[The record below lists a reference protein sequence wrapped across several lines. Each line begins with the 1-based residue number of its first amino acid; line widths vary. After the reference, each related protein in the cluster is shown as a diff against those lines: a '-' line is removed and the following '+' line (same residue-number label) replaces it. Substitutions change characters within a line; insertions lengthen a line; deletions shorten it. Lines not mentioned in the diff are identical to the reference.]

1 MNTPL
6 YQKMGIFALII
17 VTQLSSKAQ
26 TCTGISITNTTATPT
41 AVCAGET
48 VTLNATL
55 GASYQSTFTGSS
67 ATIPTEGNADPFPIP
82 LNIVGLPTNGVTVA
96 AVILNGLT
104 HDSPED
110 LDIYLQ
116 SPAGTNIILMSDVP
130 DNSGIDNINIT
141 LQDSG
146 SDFPANISTGIYHP
160 SNEIDAGPDGM
171 PGGAAL
177 SLANFTG
184 NYNGTWNLFMTDDN
198 ANDGGSLSSWAIVF
212 NVPTAASGAVSYQ
225 WASNNGTTL
234 NNNTTATPTSA
245 PTATTTYTVTITGIG
260 NCTATNNVTVNVTPI
275 PTVNDPNNQSVCENT
290 PVTVNFN
297 GTADAAFDWANDNTN
312 IGLSA
317 TGTGDISFN
326 AANITAQQ
334 IATITVTP
342 SLSGCIGNPQ
352 TFSIIVNPTP
362 TTSIFVSENS
372 NALPNGTTICSGE
385 SVTLVAS
392 GGSSYAWSGGLGTS
406 QSVTDNTSA
415 PSETYTVTVTD
426 LNTCTATAAQTIQV
440 NALPT
445 VSISPAN
452 PVICAGINSTIT
464 ATGTTA
470 TYTWAA
476 SNGGNIVS
484 GGGTNAATINAAGT
498 YTVTA
503 TSNGCT
509 ANASV
514 TATAVSPPNA
524 GTLIAGTNAFC
535 NNNTT
540 PINLFNLI
548 DNEQTGGTWS
558 VSPTPTVAGSFDD
571 ENGTFVPN
579 GNNAGNYSFTYT
591 VNAASPCTGIDTET
605 VTVTLAAA
613 PSAGTAATPLSACV
627 NSTSGID
634 LFSLLSGE
642 TVGGAWTVGSGTPFG
657 STFNATSGT
666 FTPNGNTVG
675 TFTFTYTVT
684 GGAGCPGIDSETV
697 TVILTSAPSAG
708 TAGSALSVCTTSN
721 SPVGLFSLL
730 SGAQSGGVWTVA
742 SGSPVSGTFSAA
754 NGTFTPLGNAVGTF
768 TFTYT
773 VTGGAGCAGSD
784 SETVTVILTG
794 AVSAGTAAAPL
805 SACVNSTTGIN
816 LFNLLSDETTGGVWT
831 VASGSPANGTFSAA
845 NGTFTPNGNTV
856 GTFTFTYTV
865 TGSGG
870 CPGIDSETVTVILTS
885 APSAGTAGSALSVC
899 TTSNSPVG
907 LFSLLS
913 GAQSGGVWTVASGS
927 PVSGTF
933 SAANGTFTPL
943 GNAVGTF
950 TFTYTVTGGAG
961 CAGSDSETVTVIL
974 TGAVSAGTAAAPLSA
989 CVNSTT
995 GINLFNL
1002 LSDETTGG
1010 VWTVASGSPAN
1021 GTFSAANGTFTP
1033 NGNTVG
1039 TFTFTYTVTGSG
1051 GCPGIDSET
1060 VTVIL
1065 TSAPS
1070 AGTAGSAL
1078 SVCTT
1083 SNSPVGLFSLLSG
1096 AQSGGVWTVASGS
1109 PVSGTFSAANGTFT
1123 PLGNAVGTFTF
1134 TYTVTGGA
1142 GCAGSDSETVTVILT
1157 GAVSAGTAAAPL
1169 SACVNSTTGINL
1181 FNLLSDETTGGT
1193 WTVGSGTP
1201 FGSTFNATSGTFTP
1215 NGNTVGTFTFTYTVT
1230 GGAGCPGIDSET
1242 VTVILTSAP
1251 SAGTAGSA
1259 LSVCN
1264 TSNSPVGLFSL
1275 LSGAQSG
1282 GVWTVA
1288 SGSPVSGTFSAANGT
1303 FTPLGNAV
1311 GTFTFTY
1318 TVTGGAGCAGSD
1330 SETVTVILTGA
1341 VSAGTAAAPLSACVN
1356 STIGINLN
1364 DLLTGETVGGAWTVA
1379 SGSPANGTFSAANG
1393 TFTPNGNSVGT
1404 FTFTYTVTGSGGC
1417 PGIDSE
1423 TVTVILTSAPS
1434 AGIAGSALSVCN
1446 TSNSPVGLFSLLSG
1460 AQSGGV
1466 WVVASGS
1473 PFGTTFNASSGTFT
1487 PLGNAVGTFTFTYT
1501 VTGGAGCAGSD
1512 SETVTVILTGAVSAG
1527 IAAAPLSACVNSTIG
1542 IDLFSLLSS
1551 ETTGGTWLVTSG
1563 SPVGGTFNDDS
1574 GIFTPLGNSV
1584 GTFTFTYTVTGSG
1597 GCPGI
1602 DSETVT
1608 VILTSAPSAGTAGS
1622 ALSVC
1627 NTSNSPVGLFSLLS
1641 GAQSGGVW
1649 VVASGSP
1656 VSGTFSAANG
1666 IFTPLGNAVGTFTF
1680 TYTVTG
1686 GAGCAGSD
1694 SETVT
1699 VILTGAVSAGTA
1711 AAPLSACVNSTIGI
1725 NLNDLLTGET
1735 VGGAWTVGSGT
1746 PFGSTFNATSG
1757 TFTPNGNTVGTFTFT
1772 YTVTGSGGCPGIDS
1786 ETVTVILTSAP
1797 SAGTAQS
1804 ALSVCTTSNSPVGL
1818 FSLLSGAQSG
1828 GVWVVASGSP
1838 FGSTFNAANGT
1849 FTPLGN
1855 AVGTFTFTYTVTGG
1869 AGCTGNDSETVTVI
1883 LTGAVSAGTAAAPLS
1898 ACVNSTSSISL
1909 ADLLTGETVGGT
1921 WTVASGSPIPVTG
1934 TFSANN
1940 GTFTPNGNSVGTFTF
1955 TYTVIGGIGCPGS
1968 DSQTVTVILTNAPS
1982 AGVAQSA
1989 LSVCNNSNS
1998 PVGLFSLLSGAES
2011 GGVWTVA
2018 SGSPVSGTFSVA
2030 NGTFTPL
2037 GNAVGTFT
2045 FTYTVTGGAGCAG
2058 SDSETVTVILTGAV
2072 SAGTAAAPLS
2082 ACVNSNIG
2090 INLFNLLSD
2099 ETTGGVWTV
2108 ASGSPV
2114 SGTFSANN
2122 GTFTPNGNSVGTFTF
2137 TYTVTGSGGCP
2148 GSDSETVTVILT
2160 SAPSAGT
2167 AQSALSVCN
2176 NSNSPV
2182 GLFSLLSGAQSGGV
2196 WTEASGSPVIG
2207 TFSASN
2213 GTFTPLG
2220 NAVGTFTFTYTV
2232 TGGAGCAGSDSE
2244 TVTVIL
2250 TGAVSA
2256 GTAAAPLSAC
2266 VNSTTGIDLFS
2277 LLSDETSGGTWL
2289 VTSGS
2294 PVGGTFNDDS
2304 GIFTPF
2310 GNSVGTFAFTYTVT
2324 GSAGCPGSD
2333 NELVT
2338 IILTNAPSAGT
2349 AQSALSVCNN
2359 SNSPVGLFSLLS
2371 GAQSGGVWTEASG
2384 SPVIGTFSAS
2394 NGTFTPLGNAVGT
2407 FTFTYTVT
2415 GGAGCTGNDSETVTV
2430 ILTGAVSAGTAAAPL
2445 SACVNSNIGINLNDL
2460 LIGETIGGAW
2470 SVASGSPVNNS
2481 FDAVNGI
2488 FTPVGNAIN
2497 TFTFTYTVTGSAGCP
2512 GSANETVTVILT
2524 SAPSAGTASAAL
2536 SVCNNSNSPVGLF
2549 SLLSEAQSGG
2559 VWTVASG
2566 APFGTT
2572 FNASSGTFTPLGNA
2586 VGTFTFTYTVTGGV
2600 GCSGDDSETVTVIL
2614 TNAVSAGATVAPLS
2628 ACVNSTSSIS
2638 LADLLTNE
2646 TSGGV
2651 WSLASGN
2658 PVGTTFNAA
2667 NGMFTPIGNN
2677 VGNFAFTY
2685 TVTGSADCPG
2695 SDSETVTV
2703 QLVSAPNAGNALSP
2717 PTICFI
2723 NTAAYPLFSLLNN
2736 ADPNGTWIVSAGGN
2750 VPIAGTFNANN
2761 GTFIPN
2767 GNPEATYL
2775 FSYIVNGGG
2784 ACNGTADTSNVALI
2798 TSSSADVCNDCP
2810 EAPAILLKAGS
2821 DSNPVLPILICTAE
2835 EQAVLSYEWGAYIEH
2850 STGEV
2855 DTIPLAILGTNSLQ
2869 YYVRDI
2875 CAERRWLAGDFSNAQ
2890 SCPPLDTIGKQLNY
2904 FVTVD
2909 YIVQTVGCD
2918 TAALYQAKV
2927 SDWISEHNM
2936 RYLSPK
2942 PTAGNL
2948 QLTIQ
2953 NEILG
2958 TLRLDICDLTGRCVY
2973 SVQLNKQSPY
2983 FEHPIDLQTIPQ
2995 GIYIARVYLN
3005 DRIFLIDKITKF

>member
-26 TCTGISITNTTATPT
+26 TCTDISITNTTATPT

-48 VTLNATL
+48 VSLSATL

-146 SDFPANISTGIYHP
+146 IDFPANITTGIYHP

-198 ANDGGSLSSWAIVF
+198 PNDGGSLSSWAIVF

-290 PVTVNFN
+290 SVTVDFN
-297 GTADAAFDWANDNTN
+297 GTAGAAFDWANDNTN

-326 AANITAQQ
+326 AADIAAQQ

-362 TTSIFVSENS
+362 TASIFVSENS

-591 VNAASPCTGIDTET
+591 VNAASPCTGSDSET

-666 FTPNGNTVG
+666 FTPNGNSVGTFTFTYTVTIAGIGNCTATNNVTVNVISIPTVNDPNNQSVCENTSVAVNFNGTAGAAFNWANDNTNIGLSATGTGNISFNAANITAQQIATITVTPSLSGCIGNPQTFNIIVNPTPTANIAVVENSNTLPNDATICSGESVTLVASGGSSYAWSGALGTSQSVTDNTSAPSETYTVTVTDLNTCTATAAQTIQVNALPTVSISPANPVICAGINSTITATGTTATYTWAASNGGNIVSGGGTNAATINAAGTYTVTATSNGCTANASVTATAVSPPNAGTVIAGTNAFCNNNTTPINLFNLIDNEQTGGNWSVSPTPTVAGSFDDENGTFVPNGNNAGNYSFTYTVDAVSPCTGSDSETVTVILTGAVSAGTAAAPLSACFNSTSGIDLFSLLSDETSGGTWSVTSGSPVGGTFNDDSGIFTPLGNSVG

-684 GGAGCPGIDSETV
+684 GGTGCPGSDNQTV
-697 TVILTSAPSAG
+697 TVNLTSAPSAG
-708 TAGSALSVCTTSN
+708 TASATLSVCNNSN
-721 SPVGLFSLL
+721 SPIGLFSLL
-730 SGAQSGGVWTVA
+730 SSAQFGGAWTSTSVTT
-742 SGSPVSGTFSAA
+742 GSTFNATS
-754 NGTFTPLGNAVGTF
+754 GTFTPLGNAVGTF

-784 SETVTVILTG
+784 SEMVTVILAGAVSAGTAAAPLSACVNSTIGIDLFSLLSGETSGGTWLVTSGSPVGGTFNDDSGIFTPLGNSVGTFAFTYTVTGSAGCPGNDNELVTIILTDAPSAGTASSALSVCNTSNSPVGLFSLLSGAQSGGVWVVASGSPFGSTFNAANGTFTPLGNAVGTFTFTYTVTGGAGCTGSDSETVTVILTG

-805 SACVNSTTGIN
+805 SACVNSTIGIN
-816 LFNLLSDETTGGVWT
+816 LNDLLTGETVGGAWT
-831 VASGSPANGTFSAA
+831 VGSGTPFGSTFNATS
-845 NGTFTPNGNTV
+845 GTFTPNGNTV

-899 TTSNSPVG
+899 NTSNSPVG

-913 GAQSGGVWTVASGS
+913 GAQSGGVWVVASGS

-961 CAGSDSETVTVIL
+961 CTGSDSETVTVIL

-989 CVNSTT
+989 CVNSTI
-995 GINLFNL
+995 GINLNDL
-1002 LSDETTGG
+1002 LTGE
-1010 VWTVASGSPAN
+1010 
-1021 GTFSAANGTFTP
+1021 
-1033 NGNTVG
+1033 TVG
-1039 TFTFTYTVTGSG
+1039 
-1051 GCPGIDSET
+1051 
-1060 VTVIL
+1060 
-1065 TSAPS
+1065 
-1070 AGTAGSAL
+1070 
-1078 SVCTT
+1078 
-1083 SNSPVGLFSLLSG
+1083 G
-1096 AQSGGVWTVASGS
+1096 A
-1109 PVSGTFSAANGTFT
+1109 
-1123 PLGNAVGTFTF
+1123 
-1134 TYTVTGGA
+1134 
-1142 GCAGSDSETVTVILT
+1142 
-1157 GAVSAGTAAAPL
+1157 
-1169 SACVNSTTGINL
+1169 
-1181 FNLLSDETTGGT
+1181 

-1230 GGAGCPGIDSET
+1230 GSAGCPGNDNEL
-1242 VTVILTSAP
+1242 VTIILTDAP

-1356 STIGINLN
+1356 STIGIDLN
-1364 DLLTGETVGGAWTVA
+1364 DLLTGETVGGAWTVG
-1379 SGSPANGTFSAANG
+1379 SGTPFGSTFNATSG
-1393 TFTPNGNSVGT
+1393 TFTPNGNT
-1404 FTFTYTVTGSGGC
+1404 
-1417 PGIDSE
+1417 
-1423 TVTVILTSAPS
+1423 
-1434 AGIAGSALSVCN
+1434 
-1446 TSNSPVGLFSLLSG
+1446 
-1460 AQSGGV
+1460 
-1466 WVVASGS
+1466 
-1473 PFGTTFNASSGTFT
+1473 
-1487 PLGNAVGTFTFTYT
+1487 
-1501 VTGGAGCAGSD
+1501 
-1512 SETVTVILTGAVSAG
+1512 
-1527 IAAAPLSACVNSTIG
+1527 
-1542 IDLFSLLSS
+1542 
-1551 ETTGGTWLVTSG
+1551 
-1563 SPVGGTFNDDS
+1563 
-1574 GIFTPLGNSV
+1574 V

-1666 IFTPLGNAVGTFTF
+1666 TFTPLGNAVGTFTF

-1699 VILTGAVSAGTA
+1699 VILTGAVSAGIA

-1725 NLNDLLTGET
+1725 NLFNLLSDETTGG
-1735 VGGAWTVGSGT
+1735 VWTVASGSPVSGT
-1746 PFGSTFNATSG
+1746 FSAANG

-1797 SAGTAQS
+1797 SAGTAGS
-1804 ALSVCTTSNSPVGL
+1804 ALSVCNTSNSPVGL

-1838 FGSTFNAANGT
+1838 
-1849 FTPLGN
+1849 
-1855 AVGTFTFTYTVTGG
+1855 
-1869 AGCTGNDSETVTVI
+1869 
-1883 LTGAVSAGTAAAPLS
+1883 
-1898 ACVNSTSSISL
+1898 
-1909 ADLLTGETVGGT
+1909 
-1921 WTVASGSPIPVTG
+1921 
-1934 TFSANN
+1934 
-1940 GTFTPNGNSVGTFTF
+1940 
-1955 TYTVIGGIGCPGS
+1955 
-1968 DSQTVTVILTNAPS
+1968 
-1982 AGVAQSA
+1982 
-1989 LSVCNNSNS
+1989 
-1998 PVGLFSLLSGAES
+1998 
-2011 GGVWTVA
+2011 
-2018 SGSPVSGTFSVA
+2018 VSGTFNAA

-2072 SAGTAAAPLS
+2072 SAGIAAAPLS
-2082 ACVNSNIG
+2082 ACVNSTIG
-2090 INLFNLLSD
+2090 IDLFSLLSG
-2099 ETTGGVWTV
+2099 ETTGGTWLVT
-2108 ASGSPV
+2108 SGSPV
-2114 SGTFSANN
+2114 GGTFNDDS
-2122 GTFTPNGNSVGTFTF
+2122 GIFTPLGNSVGTFAF
-2137 TYTVTGSGGCP
+2137 TYTVTGSAGCP
-2148 GSDSETVTVILT
+2148 GNDNELVTIILT
-2160 SAPSAGT
+2160 DAPSAGT
-2167 AQSALSVCN
+2167 AGSALSVCN
-2176 NSNSPV
+2176 TSNSPV

-2196 WTEASGSPVIG
+2196 WVVASGSPVSG
-2207 TFSASN
+2207 TFSATN

-2250 TGAVSA
+2250 TS
-2256 GTAAAPLSAC
+2256 
-2266 VNSTTGIDLFS
+2266 
-2277 LLSDETSGGTWL
+2277 
-2289 VTSGS
+2289 
-2294 PVGGTFNDDS
+2294 
-2304 GIFTPF
+2304 
-2310 GNSVGTFAFTYTVT
+2310 
-2324 GSAGCPGSD
+2324 
-2333 NELVT
+2333 
-2338 IILTNAPSAGT
+2338 
-2349 AQSALSVCNN
+2349 
-2359 SNSPVGLFSLLS
+2359 
-2371 GAQSGGVWTEASG
+2371 
-2384 SPVIGTFSAS
+2384 
-2394 NGTFTPLGNAVGT
+2394 
-2407 FTFTYTVT
+2407 
-2415 GGAGCTGNDSETVTV
+2415 
-2430 ILTGAVSAGTAAAPL
+2430 AVSAGTAAAPL

-2460 LIGETIGGAW
+2460 LVGETIGGAW
-2470 SVASGSPVNNS
+2470 SVASGSPIDNS

-2488 FTPVGNAIN
+2488 FTPIGNTIN

-2524 SAPSAGTASAAL
+2524 SAPSAGTASSAL

-2549 SLLSEAQSGG
+2549 SLLSGAQSGG

-2586 VGTFTFTYTVTGGV
+2586 VGTFTFTYTVTGGA
-2600 GCSGDDSETVTVIL
+2600 GCAGSDSETVTVIL
-2614 TNAVSAGATVAPLS
+2614 TSAVSAGTAAAPLS
-2628 ACVNSTSSIS
+2628 ACVNSTIGI
-2638 LADLLTNE
+2638 DLFNLLSDE
-2646 TSGGV
+2646 TTGGIWTVGSG
-2651 WSLASGN
+2651 SPAN
-2658 PVGTTFNAA
+2658 GTFSAA
-2667 NGMFTPIGNN
+2667 NGTFTPNGNT
-2677 VGNFAFTY
+2677 VGTFTFTY
-2685 TVTGSADCPG
+2685 TVIGSGGCPG

-2703 QLVSAPNAGNALSP
+2703 ILTSAPSAGNALSP
-2717 PTICFI
+2717 PTVCFI

-2736 ADPNGTWIVSAGGN
+2736 ADPNGTWIVGAGGN

-2784 ACNGTADTSNVALI
+2784 ACNGTADTSNIGLI

-2810 EAPAILLKAGS
+2810 EAPTIYLKTGS
-2821 DSNPVLPILICTAE
+2821 DSNPILPILICTAE
-2835 EQAVLSYEWGAYIEH
+2835 EQAILSYKWGAYIEH

-2875 CAERRWLAGDFSNAQ
+2875 CAERRWLAGDFSDAQ

-2918 TAALYQAKV
+2918 TTALYEAKV
-2927 SDWISEHNM
+2927 SDWANEHNM

-2942 PTAGNL
+2942 PTRGNL

-2973 SVQLNKQSPY
+2973 SVQLNKQSTY
-2983 FEHPIDLQTIPQ
+2983 LEHPIDLQAIPQ
-2995 GIYIARVYLN
+2995 GIYIARIYLN